1 MALTPIAFHKWFF
14 FFFIYNLLTL
24 LPNYKMQAPPCPTEE
39 TNNTKAKRL
48 SHRVC
53 LNIAYFAEIKKI
65 IVESAVDKGKS

>member
-1 MALTPIAFHKWFF
+1 MIFF